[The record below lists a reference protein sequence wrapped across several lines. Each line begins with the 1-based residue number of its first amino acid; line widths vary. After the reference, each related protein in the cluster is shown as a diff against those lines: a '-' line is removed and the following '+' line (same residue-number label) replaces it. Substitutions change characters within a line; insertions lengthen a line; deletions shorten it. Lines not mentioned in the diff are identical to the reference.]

1 MRIIYDRNKPISKG
15 MAYVEFKDKASIP
28 KALELTGETLREQKV
43 MVKHSEAE
51 KNIDIRKPKAGCEG
65 ITGKGK
71 RGNDASHNRWTAV
84 PFCCRFT

>member
-28 KALELTGETLREQKV
+28 KALELTGETLGKV

-51 KNIDIRKPKAGCEG
+51 KNIAWEAGRLRK
-65 ITGKGK
+65 
-71 RGNDASHNRWTAV
+71 ASPVKNEVTMHRNRV
-84 PFCCRFT
+84 DRVHFLLPVYMKD